1 MRTIIYQT
9 DKDNENTQ
17 KKTNNKI
24 TSSASYISIK
34 LN

>member
-17 KKTNNKI
+17 KKQT
-24 TSSASYISIK
+24 IK
-34 LN
+34 SQAQLLIFQLS